1 MRVCNKEIDMVTDDA
16 SFVVLKSRGLL
27 TVGGKDRVEFLQG
40 LISNDVQRVSGRRC
54 IWAALLTPQG
64 KYLHD
69 FFVSEIDDIFFLDCE
84 ANRLVDLGQRL
95 SRYKLRANVDLGMS
109 EMQSVAVVFGNDTFE
124 GLGLGDEMGA
134 AKAID
139 GGLVYRDPRLSTL
152 GLRTILDDRKAVKF
166 LTARDFK
173 EGTLD
178 GYERWRLEAG
188 VPDGSR
194 DMIVEKS
201 ILLES
206 NFDEL
211 NGVDWDKG
219 CFMGQELTARTKY
232 RGLIK
237 KRLVPVRIE
246 GAPPAPGL
254 DVLFDGKNA
263 GEMRTS
269 FGGFG
274 IALLRLEYLER
285 VLAGEGTLQVE
296 GRKIV
301 PRKPDWA
308 NF

>member
-1 MRVCNKEIDMVTDDA
+1 MRVFSKEMDMVGDKA
-16 SFVVLKSRGLL
+16 LFVILKSRGLL

-40 LISNDVQRVSGRRC
+40 LVSNDVRHVSDARC

-69 FFVSEIDDIFFLDCE
+69 FFISEHDDKFFLDCE
-84 ANRLVDLGQRL
+84 ADRLVDLGQRL

-109 EMQSVAVVFGNDTFE
+109 EKQSVAVVFGNDVAE
-124 GLGLGDEMGA
+124 GLGLGDEVGA
-134 AKAID
+134 TKTID
-139 GGLVYRDPRLSTL
+139 GAIFYKDPRLSAL
-152 GLRTILDDRKAVKF
+152 GLRAILDDTKAGEI
-166 LTARDFK
+166 LTNRGFK

-178 GYERWRLEAG
+178 DYERWRLEAG

-194 DMIVEKS
+194 DVIVEKS
-201 ILLES
+201 MLLES

-211 NGVDWDKG
+211 NGIDWDKG

-246 GAPPAPGL
+246 GEPPVPGA
-254 DVLFDGKNA
+254 DILFNGKNA

-269 FGGFG
+269 CGRSG

-285 VLAGEGTLQVE
+285 ALAGEGSLSVE
-296 GRKIV
+296 GRIIL

-308 NF
+308 DF

>member
-1 MRVCNKEIDMVTDDA
+1 MVTDNA

-27 TVGGKDRVEFLQG
+27 KVGGKDRVEFLQG

-69 FFVSEIDDIFFLDCE
+69 FFVSEIDDTFFLDCE

-95 SRYKLRANVDLGMS
+95 SRYKLRAKVDLGMS
-109 EMQSVAVVFGNDTFE
+109 EMQSVAVVFGNDASE
-124 GLGLGDEMGA
+124 GLGLDDEMGA

-139 GGLVYRDPRLSTL
+139 GGLIYKDPRLSTL
-152 GLRTILDDRKAVKF
+152 GLRAILDDRKAVEI
-166 LTARDFK
+166 LAARDFT

-178 GYERWRLEAG
+178 DYERWRLEAG

-206 NFDEL
+206 NFDDL

-237 KRLVPVRIE
+237 KRLVPVQIE
-246 GAPPAPGL
+246 GAPPASGL
-254 DVLFDGKNA
+254 DILFDGKNA
-263 GEMRTS
+263 GEMRS
-269 FGGFG
+269 SCGRFG

-285 VLAGEGTLQVE
+285 VLAGEGTLLVE

-308 NF
+308 KF